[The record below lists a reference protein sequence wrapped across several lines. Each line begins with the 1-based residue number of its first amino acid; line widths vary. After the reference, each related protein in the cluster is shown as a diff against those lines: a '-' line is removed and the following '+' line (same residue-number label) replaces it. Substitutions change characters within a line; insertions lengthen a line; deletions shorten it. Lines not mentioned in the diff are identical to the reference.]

1 VATIQGLELSRR
13 YYAEVVGP
21 WLAREFPTV
30 RHAAALLGYGSELI
44 GFDDEM
50 SRDHDFG
57 ARVQLFVSEADFDGC
72 AETLVSRFADI
83 APASFL
89 GAPTVGSDRHRA
101 DASGDDR
108 HGLQVW
114 TVRRAATHWLAI
126 DADQPL
132 QAIDWLGLA
141 EQRLLAMTA
150 GEVFRDDIGAL
161 TALRDR
167 LAYLPRDVW
176 LYKLACQWR
185 RIAEEQAFVGR
196 AGFVGDDL
204 GSRVI
209 AARLV
214 RDLMRLAFL
223 VERRYAPYPKW
234 FGAAFA
240 RLPCAD
246 EISPILDRAL
256 NAAGWKDRGE
266 ALAQAGFALA
276 ELHLARSLPGA
287 VSPQIGPYFSRPF
300 TVINA
305 DDIAAAIRAAI
316 DDPVLRALPL
326 IGSLD
331 QVTDSTPVIE
341 APVRARAAMRALF
354 DDVESGALEQA

>member
-1 VATIQGLELSRR
+1 MATIQGLELSRR
-13 YYAEVVGP
+13 YYAEVVAP
-21 WLAREFPTV
+21 WLAREFPGLN
-30 RHAAALLGYGSELI
+30 HAAALLGYGSELL

-57 ARVQLFVSEADFDGC
+57 ARLQLFVSEADFDAC
-72 AETLVSRFADI
+72 ASALVGRFAGI
-83 APASFL
+83 APVSFL
-89 GAPTVGSDRHRA
+89 GAPTAGSNRHRA
-101 DASGDDR
+101 DAAGDR
-108 HGLQVW
+108 HGLEVW
-114 TVRRAATHWLAI
+114 TPRRAVRHWLAI

-132 QAIDWLGLA
+132 QAVDWLGLA
-141 EQRLLAMTA
+141 EQRLLAITA
-150 GEVFRDDIGAL
+150 GEVFHDDLGVL
-161 TALRDR
+161 TKLRGD

-209 AARLV
+209 AARLA

-240 RLPCAD
+240 QLPCAGD
-246 EISPILDRAL
+246 ISPLLGRAL
-256 NAAGWKDRGE
+256 TAPDWQGREE
-266 ALAQAGFALA
+266 ALARAGLTLA
-276 ELHLARSLPGA
+276 KLHLARGLPGDFRA
-287 VSPQIGPYFSRPF
+287 QIGPYFTRPF

-305 DDIAAAIRAAI
+305 EDIAAEIRAAI
-316 DDPVLRALPL
+316 DDPALRALPL

-331 QVTDSTPVIE
+331 QVTDSTAVIE
-341 APVRARAAMRALF
+341 APGRGRAAMRALL
-354 DDVESGALEQA
+354 DDVEAGALEEA